1 MFQVC
6 LCSVP
11 CQTLVLMSDLATIL
25 DLQGHHDEALA
36 LVQQAVELGRTA
48 KHPDQHVLLG
58 NMAGVL
64 MHTGEKKVTRPV

>member
-1 MFQVC
+1 
-6 LCSVP
+6 
-11 CQTLVLMSDLATIL
+11 MSDLATIL

-36 LVQQAVELGRTA
+36 LVQQAVELGRSA

-64 MHTGEKKVTRPV
+64 MHTGEQKVKGPVRWPGEVSDATF